1 MCEREGQSLWRWS
14 QPRGFEP
21 VVLIFAKSRRR
32 KKVTGLKKGHFQLIA
47 WMEKK
52 PPSRAPTPGARDGS
66 MPPSAEKKAR
76 NKKMAFPAHR
86 FEGKKTRHRERRAAL
101 YSIDLFDRSFWKK
114 PPQGFPFP
122 PTASLQLA

>member
-32 KKVTGLKKGHFQLIA
+32 KKVKGLKKGHFQLIA
-47 WMEKK
+47 WMEKNL
-52 PPSRAPTPGARDGS
+52 PSRAPTPGARDGS

-86 FEGKKTRHRERRAAL
+86 FEVEN
-101 YSIDLFDRSFWKK
+101 
-114 PPQGFPFP
+114 
-122 PTASLQLA
+122 